1 MREQWAQST
10 QGSCTHI
17 SGMGSRAW
25 EMPEASTWII
35 VTCLQMSVAMFGHS
49 FVIVNIGKCP
59 RAKQGE
65 EKVHQSFWRLWQEKA
80 VRCMNLSR
88 RERVYHTE
96 VVTSSVCIHPLPQVR
111 PSAHNEGQ
119 IARRMADCKCWSGPG
134 WKHPAFN
141 ALTADVN
148 LLLEFLFLI
157 KGVCINEKEF
167 KKEKYI
173 ILSMRGE
180 KDTEGKGEQQR
191 WMRSLLSIHS
201 WLVASI

>member
-111 PSAHNEGQ
+111 PSAHNEWQ
-119 IARRMADCKCWSGPG
+119 ITREW
-134 WKHPAFN
+134 
-141 ALTADVN
+141 LTANVGQVQAEN
-148 LLLEFLFLI
+148 TQHLM
-157 KGVCINEKEF
+157 
-167 KKEKYI
+167 
-173 ILSMRGE
+173 LSQL
-180 KDTEGKGEQQR
+180 TLTSCLNSYF
-191 WMRSLLSIHS
+191 W
-201 WLVASI
+201 